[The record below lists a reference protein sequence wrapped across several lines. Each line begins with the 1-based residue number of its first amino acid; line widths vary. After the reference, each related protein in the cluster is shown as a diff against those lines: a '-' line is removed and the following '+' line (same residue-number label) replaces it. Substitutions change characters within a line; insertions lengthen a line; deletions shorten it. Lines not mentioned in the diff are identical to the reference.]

1 MKRLILWI
9 AGICALALVCGAEA
23 SLARSGRECP
33 DQAPAKERTISLS
46 LEECIVKTLKNN
58 LGLAA
63 EMLTPRLMDETV
75 ALAGEKFYPSVSF
88 SYNKQDTKSASYSFL
103 DASDIVTT
111 RQNDNTT
118 QLSQNLPTG
127 GALSVSLY
135 NYLTNTNRSFQTI
148 NPRYGSTLR
157 LNFSQPL
164 FKNSGFR
171 MSRREIIVA
180 GFNREVSGENLKQV
194 LEDAIYRIESAYWNL
209 VYSRENLNVVRQ
221 SLKLAGE
228 LLEKNKA
235 EIEAGTLPPIE
246 LLTAEAEVSLRQ
258 AEILEAQ
265 AQVRNNEELVKTIIN
280 LAAEENDIKGVRI
293 VPTDTPTVE
302 KVEVDF
308 DTALDTAIR
317 NRPDL
322 EALRVDSRS
331 REFNLSYAKNQL
343 LPDVS
348 LMLSYW
354 SPGISGDQILYQG
367 DSALSGIVIGTIPGK
382 RSSALRDAL
391 NFAYKNTSIGV
402 TVTLPVSNVLSRAY
416 QAQARIAL
424 EQARLRIKNQEQEL
438 TLELGD
444 AVRAVETNS
453 QRTQAY
459 KTARELAQKKLEA
472 ELEKLQVGMSTNY
485 LVLQFQRDLANAQ
498 TLELK
503 ALTDYKISL
512 AGLDRVMGVGRER
525 QNVNVVLESR

>member
-1 MKRLILWI
+1 MKRGIFCI
-9 AGICALALVCGAEA
+9 AGLCALALVFEAEA
-23 SLARSGRECP
+23 AAQTGLDSPGK
-33 DQAPAKERTISLS
+33 PAADERTIELS
-46 LEECIVKTLKNN
+46 LDECIVKTLKNN

-63 EMLTPRLMDETV
+63 QMLTPRLMDETV
-75 ALAGEKFYPSVSF
+75 AMAGEKFYPSVSF
-88 SYNKQDTKSASYSFL
+88 TYNNQNTKSASYSFL

-111 RQNDNTT
+111 KQNDNTT

-164 FKNSGFR
+164 LKNFGFR

-180 GFNREVSGENLKQV
+180 GFNREVSEANLKQA

-221 SLKLAGE
+221 SLKLARE
-228 LLEKNKA
+228 LLEKNTA
-235 EIEAGTLPPIE
+235 EIEAGILPPIE

-280 LAAEENDIKGVRI
+280 LAAEVDDVRSVRI

-302 KVEVDF
+302 KVDVDF
-308 DTALDTAIR
+308 NTALDTAVR

-322 EALRVDSRS
+322 EALRIDSRS

-343 LPDVS
+343 LPEVN
-348 LMLSYW
+348 LQLSYW
-354 SPGISGDQILYQG
+354 SPGISGDQIVYQDG
-367 DSALSGIVIGTIPGK
+367 NALSGIVIGRIPGK
-382 RSSALRDAL
+382 RSTALKDAF
-391 NFAYKNTSIGV
+391 NFAYKNASIGL
-402 TVTLPVSNVLSRAY
+402 TVTLPMSNVLSRAY
-416 QAQARIAL
+416 HAQARIAL
-424 EQARLRIKNQEQEL
+424 EQARLRVQNQEQEL
-438 TLELGD
+438 ILELGN
-444 AVRAVETNS
+444 AVRAVETNG

-459 KTARELAQKKLEA
+459 ETARELAQKKLEA

-525 QNVNVVLESR
+525 QNVKVVLESR